1 MFSALVSKPI
11 KKKDQD
17 KIDFNLDI
25 PDLPQDRNFIKWQI
39 PNTSNYEW
47 IDYKNLMQNNNYLK
61 VKTDRS
67 CSPTSNTSSN
77 NQMIDDE
84 GFCSDKC
91 SPIINSSRSKLQDS
105 NNLWDNALKYTISEY
120 IDWDMRA
127 QHSLYISGLT
137 ENDRFK
143 KKLLID
149 SDSFVFD
156 QFYYHYLTTI
166 NILVDKPLDI
176 KNQRILIKQS
186 QYITDS
192 LNVLISLSSF
202 SYIWRD
208 DYFEFNECLQISG
221 MSSESLASY
230 SKEYALTGTYHRYLI
245 NFIQIPERNVDCGS
259 VFRSFVNGI
268 KTYLRYYNEQIISK
282 LKETENLTLV
292 SLNSHFKLIMDQI
305 KLVKFL
311 LF

>member
-1 MFSALVSKPI
+1 MILLRTLYSTVFFKDEYHDNCQELNKDTLFSALVSKPI

-91 SPIINSSRSKLQDS
+91 SPIINTSRSKLQDS

-166 NILVDKPLDI
+166 NIFKIDF
-176 KNQRILIKQS
+176 
-186 QYITDS
+186 
-192 LNVLISLSSF
+192 LNI
-202 SYIWRD
+202 
-208 DYFEFNECLQISG
+208 YFFL
-221 MSSESLASY
+221 
-230 SKEYALTGTYHRYLI
+230 YLI
-245 NFIQIPERNVDCGS
+245 ELN
-259 VFRSFVNGI
+259 
-268 KTYLRYYNEQIISK
+268 K
-282 LKETENLTLV
+282 LE
-292 SLNSHFKLIMDQI
+292 LI
-305 KLVKFL
+305 
-311 LF
+311 